1 MSVDDQARRPEAP
14 KTPRPSVAVAPASPE
29 TVDSTVRI
37 QHMPPVVGAPEGRR
51 EIPNSDDLDPTAVIA
66 APAAAP
72 IRGTGPRPTPW
83 WEQGPTGLAP
93 GPVRRAA
100 GPPFP
105 VPGPRPIPPGVSRSE
120 RSPQWP
126 GKGPHPNGL
135 NRPTGYP
142 GAPTWGTPPRWSP
155 ATGPRMPAGGAGADW
170 SHLWPGVDA
179 FRIAA
184 PRPVPRPIQLSFVLW
199 MTVAGLTVASAVMQ
213 MIRIVSGGDSA
224 GFGLVVFNLLFGLV
238 VAVGA
243 AHLRLG
249 HAWARVVNTVI
260 GVFLGIGLLWLLF
273 PLLVIMALVV
283 GVSSA
288 GFAGGGA
295 VLLMFGMLVLFSI
308 ASLGFI
314 ATAVGFMYRAE
325 SNAFLAGRR

>member
-1 MSVDDQARRPEAP
+1 
-14 KTPRPSVAVAPASPE
+14 
-29 TVDSTVRI
+29 
-37 QHMPPVVGAPEGRR
+37 
-51 EIPNSDDLDPTAVIA
+51 
-66 APAAAP
+66 
-72 IRGTGPRPTPW
+72 
-83 WEQGPTGLAP
+83 
-93 GPVRRAA
+93 
-100 GPPFP
+100 
-105 VPGPRPIPPGVSRSE
+105 
-120 RSPQWP
+120 
-126 GKGPHPNGL
+126 
-135 NRPTGYP
+135 
-142 GAPTWGTPPRWSP
+142 
-155 ATGPRMPAGGAGADW
+155 MPAGGAHADW
-170 SHLWPGVDA
+170 SQLWPGVDA

-199 MTVAGLTVASAVMQ
+199 MTVAGLTAASAVMQ
-213 MIRIVSGGDSA
+213 MITMVSGGDSA

-249 HAWARVVNTVI
+249 HAWARVLNTII
-260 GVFLGIGLLWLLF
+260 GILLGIGVLWLLF

-283 GVSSA
+283 GASAA
-288 GFAGGGA
+288 GFPGGGA